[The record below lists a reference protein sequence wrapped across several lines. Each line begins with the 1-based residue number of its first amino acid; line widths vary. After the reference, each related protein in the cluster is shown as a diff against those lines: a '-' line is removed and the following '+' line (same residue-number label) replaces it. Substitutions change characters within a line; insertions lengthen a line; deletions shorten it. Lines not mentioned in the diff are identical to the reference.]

1 SLLAEGVA
9 VVGGCCGTRP
19 THTRAIA
26 AAVADA
32 PSVRARAARVEVP
45 APSSTSGSPAAVSG
59 SPIAAPVSELAAA
72 LARER
77 FVVAVEMEPP
87 RSTNAA
93 ALVAAAE
100 TLRDAGAAVIDVADS
115 PMARMRMSAW
125 AACRLIQERAGIE
138 TVLHF
143 PTRGRNL
150 LRLQGDLLGA
160 HALGIRNLFVCLGDP
175 VTIGDHPRALNDVD
189 VTATGLLALVTQ
201 GLNAGVDRS
210 GASIGEPTAF
220 FPGAAVA
227 PSTGDLER
235 YEGMLVSF
243 PQTLTVSEVYNLGRF
258 GEISLSAGGRLF
270 HPNNGNGLGDTAM
283 GNPLR
288 RILLDDGSNVQNPR
302 PIPYLSAADTSGT
315 RRVGDSVVGLTGVLS
330 YGFSSY
336 RVEPVGTVNF
346 IPSNP
351 RPEAPEDVGGS
362 LRVASY
368 NVLNYFT
375 TLGARGASN
384 QAELERQRAKLVAAL
399 RALDADIVGLIE
411 IQNNGDA
418 ALEDLVRALNTALG
432 SDAYTAL
439 ATGSLGTDQIKVALI
454 YKPARVRPEGAFRI
468 DDDPIYSRPPLAQT
482 FRDRATGGRF
492 SVVVNHFKSKGC
504 EGASGAETDTGQGCW
519 NALRVRQAQR
529 LLTFIN
535 DLRATDPDVLVVGD
549 LNAYAEEDPLKVLTG
564 AGLENLILHISAA
577 KRYSYVFNGESGN
590 LDHALATS
598 SLSSQVTG
606 ITEWHINADE
616 P

>member
-1 SLLAEGVA
+1 MAPGQQSPSAQGWGMAVAASQGPGQAASCPADSGVIRTFQIEGRGASSPLVGQVVTTEGVVVGDYQEPNQLQGFFLQDLTGDGDPETSDGLFVYTPSGFPVNAGDYVRVTGKVREYASPGDTWGTLTELEEVRSVLVCATGVA
-9 VVGGCCGTRP
+9 VGP
-19 THTRAIA
+19 T
-26 AAVADA
+26 
-32 PSVRARAARVEVP
+32 
-45 APSSTSGSPAAVSG
+45 
-59 SPIAAPVSELAAA
+59 
-72 LARER
+72 
-77 FVVAVEMEPP
+77 
-87 RSTNAA
+87 
-93 ALVAAAE
+93 
-100 TLRDAGAAVIDVADS
+100 
-115 PMARMRMSAW
+115 
-125 AACRLIQERAGIE
+125 
-138 TVLHF
+138 
-143 PTRGRNL
+143 
-150 LRLQGDLLGA
+150 
-160 HALGIRNLFVCLGDP
+160 P
-175 VTIGDHPRALNDVD
+175 VTLP
-189 VTATGLLALVTQ
+189 LA
-201 GLNAGVDRS
+201 
-210 GASIGEPTAF
+210 
-220 FPGAAVA
+220 
-227 PSTGDLER
+227 STGDLER

-270 HPNNGNGLGDTAM
+270 HPNNGNALGDTAM

-616 P
+616 PRVLDYNTEFKPDDRYAPTPFRSSDHDPLLVGLNLRADPEP